1 MSWCLIPTRDIMRA
15 ADAYAAELRLLP
27 DLAHD
32 VMLDTGWR
40 HAADTLLDW
49 LVRTLESSV
58 ADAPRGRV

>member
-1 MSWCLIPTRDIMRA
+1 MRA
-15 ADAYAAELRLLP
+15 ADAYGAELRILP

-40 HAADTLLDW
+40 HAADTLLEW

-58 ADAPRGRV
+58 ADAAPGRA